1 MHAHAMIQ
9 ILNKQIII
17 VLMGLFGLIAF
28 LMLFLSASVKKEVQD
43 EVREALASKNTVE
56 FKAFADNLT
65 DQEAGIYGSWVYL
78 RDITNDFQEGVF
90 FFSKSIADEK
100 DPSVSTLS
108 LFSVHLITTKTEI
121 IFYEISARKN
131 KKVGKNRES
140 YRDILDGYKNEK
152 RYSDLK
158 QSFKEIFQVEF
169 NDTDLFSDELIYGD
183 GCWYGGT
190 DPEGRQQI
198 DTWVA
203 SKNKSELLK
212 WLTSANS
219 VKQVYAVDGL
229 IQLKKLGVELTD
241 DELRIIDFIRNKAG
255 VIHVCSGCQFGE
267 EEIKFVLKE
276 IKP

>member
-1 MHAHAMIQ
+1 
-9 ILNKQIII
+9 
-17 VLMGLFGLIAF
+17 MGLFGLIAF

-56 FKAFADNLT
+56 FKVFADNLT
-65 DQEAGIYGSWVYL
+65 DKETGIFGSWVYV
-78 RDITNDFQEGVF
+78 RDITNDFQECVF

-100 DPSVSTLS
+100 DPSVSIVS
-108 LFSVHLITTKTEI
+108 RFSVHLITTKTEI

-131 KKVGKNRES
+131 KKVGDDWEP
-140 YRDILDGYKNEK
+140 YRDIRDAYKNEK

-158 QSFKEIFQVEF
+158 RSFKEIFQVEF
-169 NDTDLFSDELIYGD
+169 NDNDLFSDELIYGD

-203 SKNKSELLK
+203 GKNKSELLK

-241 DELRIIDFIRNKAG
+241 DEVRIIDFIRNKAG
-255 VIHVCSGCQFGE
+255 VIHVCSGCQFSE